1 MKLFTQGSSRY
12 KVVRESP
19 FKHDTSLFSRGVIVS
34 RPWLKE
40 RRIFPQNVFLVHLQT
55 IIEVSE
61 IFVQFHSLRRIET
74 TGFRHNT
81 PLKLYTTLA
90 TATYKFLPRNKNRHQ

>member
-40 RRIFPQNVFLVHLQT
+40 GRIFPQNVFLVHLQT

-61 IFVQFHSLRRIET
+61 NFVQFHSLRRNT
-74 TGFRHNT
+74 QHNT

-90 TATYKFLPRNKNRHQ
+90 TATYKFLPRNKKRHQ

>member
-81 PLKLYTTLA
+81 PLLKIVYYFSNCNLQVSSS
-90 TATYKFLPRNKNRHQ
+90 K